1 MPTEEEPY
9 LSDHLYMQI
18 VVWKMKNL
26 NISRY
31 GTMERHDYMKKK
43 NRCIGVIRDFCLP
56 SVK

>member
-1 MPTEEEPY
+1 MQVVLLPY

-18 VVWKMKNL
+18 VVWKMKIL

-31 GTMERHDYMKKK
+31 GTMKRHDYMKK
-43 NRCIGVIRDFCLP
+43 RIAVLVFRDFCLP